1 LIGEIVGNFRVV
13 ALSYSAAM
21 VEQDPDRTRV
31 AIVDPLIGTVLDR
44 RYQIEFRLAAGGFG
58 AIYRATHVINRRAVA
73 LKVLHKSLASEHD
86 VVARF
91 RREAQA
97 LGALRNRHTITAYDF
112 GETADGTL
120 YIVMELLQGE
130 SLFERFRALG
140 PLPWRRMVMIARQ
153 VCSALSEAHAAG
165 IVHRDLKPTNIHL
178 EEVAGDP
185 DFVKVL
191 DFGIA
196 KILHGSALDD
206 VDITRSGQMVGTFD
220 YMAPEQMVG
229 GRVTAQ
235 SDIYTLGVLL
245 YEMITGDRPFGDV
258 DSAAEMLT
266 AMVSRTPVPVSSIV
280 DVPVELDHVVAR
292 CLDRDPLKRY
302 RSADELSNALLHA
315 LSHEDTKTQITAAHM
330 DVDDDTMT
338 TIDEA
343 PEADVDPRTTLPGV
357 APPSP
362 NQPWPL
368 RKR

>member
-1 LIGEIVGNFRVV
+1 MPDEL
-13 ALSYSAAM
+13 
-21 VEQDPDRTRV
+21 DPDRTKV

-44 RYQIEFRLAAGGFG
+44 RYRIEFRLAAGGFG

-73 LKVLHKSLASEHD
+73 LKVLHKSLATELD

-97 LGALRNRHTITAYDF
+97 LGALRCRHTITAYDF

-140 PLPWRRMVMIARQ
+140 PVPWRRMIGIVRQ
-153 VCSALSEAHAAG
+153 VCESLVEAHAVG

-178 EEVAGDP
+178 EQVGADP
-185 DFVKVL
+185 DYVKVL

-196 KILHGSALDD
+196 KILHGSTLDD
-206 VDITRSGQMVGTFD
+206 GDLTRSGQMIGTFD

-229 GRVTAQ
+229 ARVTAQ

-245 YEMITGDRPFGDV
+245 YEMIGGERPFGEV

-266 AMVSRTPVPVSSIV
+266 AMVSRTPVPLSTIV
-280 DVPVELDHVVAR
+280 DVPEALDGVVAR

-302 RSADELSNALLHA
+302 RSADELSADLLEV
-315 LSHEDTKTQITAAHM
+315 LSHEDTKTQITAPEHH
-330 DVDDDTMT
+330 DDEDTMT

-343 PEADVDPRTTLPGV
+343 PEPFDVDPRATLPGV
-357 APPSP
+357 APPAP
-362 NQPWPL
+362 NTPWPL